1 MANKTA
7 PKLPSNVGVAVAI
20 GAASLACGCSSESEP
35 EPTPADAATA
45 SDGSQDALSELFQDG
60 TPEDVASELEQ
71 MIDAG
76 NDAGEDAPFEATPL
90 YRGVNLA

>member
-1 MANKTA
+1 MANRTS

-20 GAASLACGCSSESEP
+20 GAASLACGCNSESEP
-35 EPTPADAATA
+35 EPTPADASTA

-60 TPEDVASELEQ
+60 SPEDVASELEQ

-76 NDAGEDAPFEATPL
+76 EDAPPEATPI
-90 YRGVNLA
+90 YRGVDFA